1 MISSRNLLPP
11 TSPELLIYVTKTIRP
26 LAWYTGLENNPA
38 VLEINKPGKGVTGT
52 VREGQGWSGLC
63 GVHVGNLRLKSAG
76 GSMDKSTY
84 RAAGPFPKRN
94 TDWLLFFFNAEYG
107 FRAPSDASRDPYL

>member
-1 MISSRNLLPP
+1 M
-11 TSPELLIYVTKTIRP
+11 
-26 LAWYTGLENNPA
+26 
-38 VLEINKPGKGVTGT
+38 TGT
-52 VREGQGWSGLC
+52 VREGQGRSGLC

-94 TDWLLFFFNAEYG
+94 TDWLLFFSMQSTVSGHRLMLPKTLIYEEL
-107 FRAPSDASRDPYL
+107 SILSTTEKKTET